1 MTRLNSIRGACAYG
15 RHVATKVLGTGDAG
29 RPQGEEDTNAPPH
42 QRSSPRRRAYPMTS
56 VRSGVLEGSFI

>member
-29 RPQGEEDTNAPPH
+29 RPQGEEDTNAPP
-42 QRSSPRRRAYPMTS
+42 PPEELTS
-56 VRSGVLEGSFI
+56 KRGLPHDISQKRCAGR